1 MRQLKPELNLLS
13 WGGRHGLDA
22 AECEAIVSHGYCQME
37 ALKIGHPSR
46 SCLSVARLGALA
58 PGLHSL
64 HIWDYRPSPGRE
76 TALTN
81 NMPGIATACPKL
93 VTLRV
98 RGRCAGVGYKP
109 HGLSYWLLHTGTIIS
124 QHHSTQLVLC
134 GKVKWYVCAR
144 CSLHDTYR
152 VSAIQYLDI
161 PLRQQRELRR
171 SSLGV
176 RVLVEARAL

>member
-93 VTLRV
+93 VSHVQYVFEIRIYHKYTV
-98 RGRCAGVGYKP
+98 YPA
-109 HGLSYWLLHTGTIIS
+109 LLQIH
-124 QHHSTQLVLC
+124 
-134 GKVKWYVCAR
+134 
-144 CSLHDTYR
+144 
-152 VSAIQYLDI
+152 
-161 PLRQQRELRR
+161 
-171 SSLGV
+171 
-176 RVLVEARAL
+176 